1 MELSRQEYWSGLP
14 FPPRGDVPN
23 PGIKPKSIVYC
34 ISCIGRQVATTSITW
49 EALCKLCGTAKKKKK
64 NSLETMPSEI
74 PEALYPFS
82 HYTVHH
88 HSGNYMSSQLC
99 YKDSSG
105 WGSGFICVSFILCVQ
120 LLSHVRLFATPW
132 TVVYQSP
139 PGKNTGVGC
148 HFLLQGSSW
157 PKDWTHVSLCLL
169 HWQADSFPLALPG
182 KPYPRYILKNP

>member
-1 MELSRQEYWSGLP
+1 M
-14 FPPRGDVPN
+14 FPTQGSN
-23 PGIKPKSIVYC
+23 PSLLSIVSPALAGRLLLLASPERPSA
-34 ISCIGRQVATTSITW
+34 SCVAQPR
-49 EALCKLCGTAKKKKK
+49 KKKK